1 MLRGVG
7 DDGDLPM
14 GSDIDEDVEDTD
26 CLWTLTTAKNSKID
40 LLDDDNAV
48 K

>member
-1 MLRGVG
+1 VG

-26 CLWTLTTAKNSKID
+26 LP
-40 LLDDDNAV
+40 LDFDDGEEQQNRSLRR
-48 K
+48 